1 MDVTISETNA
11 IDLPELKKL
20 AMDAFGSEEGPEIAL
35 LIERLLVDATAQRGL
50 SLKAQVKD
58 AIVGHVLLTRARI
71 LPDFEKM
78 QATILAPLM
87 VHPDYQSQGIG
98 SKLINAALEQAK
110 QQGNTLV
117 FVLGDPNYYT
127 RFNLAPAGKQ
137 NLRAPHPIPPE
148 YENAWMVQE
157 LSPDQIGQVQGT
169 VQCADTLSDRKYWV
183 A

>member
-1 MDVTISETNA
+1 MNVAISETSA
-11 IDLPELKKL
+11 IDLPELKQL
-20 AMDAFGSEEGPEIAL
+20 AMDAFGLEEGPEIAL
-35 LIERLLVDATAQRGL
+35 LIERLLVDATAQPGL

-78 QATILAPLM
+78 QASILAPLM

-98 SKLINAALEQAK
+98 SKLVYAALEKVK

-127 RFNLAPAGKQ
+127 RFNFAPAGKQ
-137 NLRAPHPIPPE
+137 NLHAPHPIPPE
-148 YENAWMVQE
+148 YENAWMVQV
-157 LSPDQIGQVQGT
+157 LSPGQLGHVQGT
-169 VQCADTLSDRKYWV
+169 VQCADALSDKKYWL
-183 A
+183 